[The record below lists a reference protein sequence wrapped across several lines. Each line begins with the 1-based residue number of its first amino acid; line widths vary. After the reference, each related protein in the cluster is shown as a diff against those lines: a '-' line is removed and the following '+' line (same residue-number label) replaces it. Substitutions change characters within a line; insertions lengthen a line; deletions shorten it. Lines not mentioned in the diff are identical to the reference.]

1 MAHMAS
7 GLPIPASASKQ
18 VTQPYI
24 EIDVPELTLDFGAV
38 HLSMV
43 HEVEIGL
50 TNPTEAEAC
59 WSIKHA
65 PVKLT
70 AREIA
75 RQRSQEAAGGGP
87 EPDDVPEFF
96 EFGTTS
102 GAIRP
107 RGGQIPDRV
116 PLAVKF
122 VPKVSGSFKSSFS
135 FKVEKGFPA
144 KLTVLGTATLR
155 EENLDVVMPHQ
166 HLRLMHEGTL

>member
-75 RQRSQEAAGGGP
+75 RQRS
-87 EPDDVPEFF
+87 
-96 EFGTTS
+96 
-102 GAIRP
+102 
-107 RGGQIPDRV
+107 
-116 PLAVKF
+116 
-122 VPKVSGSFKSSFS
+122 
-135 FKVEKGFPA
+135 
-144 KLTVLGTATLR
+144 
-155 EENLDVVMPHQ
+155 
-166 HLRLMHEGTL
+166 